1 MELLILFIVL
11 NIVNVIL
18 QTVKSIATIKC
29 GKTMAALINAIAY
42 GIYTIVLVYT
52 NADFPLYQKVLV
64 VAFSNLIGVFVVK
77 YIEELNR
84 KAKLWKI
91 EFTVK
96 SKDVEQII
104 ELLTAAKVPYN
115 CLSTT
120 NDYYMINAFCQTK
133 NESEAVINIIQK
145 FHAKFFVS
153 ETKEVF

>member
-1 MELLILFIVL
+1 MKLLILFIVL

-96 SKDVEQII
+96 SKDVEQIT

-115 CLSTT
+115 CLATT
-120 NDYYMINAFCQTK
+120 NDYCMINAFCQTK

-153 ETKEVF
+153 ETKDIV